1 MTKSIFYAPYIDG
14 LRAVAVLSV
23 IVYHL
28 NGAWLPGGFAGV
40 DVFFVISGF
49 VVSTS
54 VHKMQSVGAFSF
66 MANFYARRVT
76 RIVPALVVCLIAT
89 AIASALFIPSAYLS
103 DSNQRTG
110 QAAFFGLANIVLARR
125 SGDYFAPTAEFN
137 PYTHTWSLGVE
148 EQFYFIFP
156 MLFFAWV
163 AGRRH
168 LSTAFFAIAFF
179 VSLAVA
185 SWLVTVSQIY
195 AFYMIWSRFWELAA
209 GVLLF
214 QLMALRGHSFD
225 AESPPS
231 RLANAGAVASIVL
244 LFVGLATAQAGTAPL
259 PASLLPVLGTVG
271 VLGFLHGRRNGLVAR
286 CLSLPWMRFIGRIS
300 YSLYL
305 WHWPVFVLFRWTGG
319 LESWQARAS
328 AALLTAVLSIL
339 SYRLVETPTR
349 RMGPRLH
356 RFAAIGAGV
365 ALVLVG
371 VSTALLIDKAQ
382 PTLSLSTVATH
393 RAAWYVDWKSANAA
407 ESRCEVESQSL
418 EENGVPRSV
427 LRRKPCDQRPTFDRT
442 VYVLGD
448 SHAGAYAGMLSGFV
462 RDTGA
467 HVEIYTRGSCP
478 VLSLGLKEEREA
490 GCARH
495 IESVLAG
502 LRERMK
508 PGDVL
513 FLPSLRLP
521 RFVDLAWEADEGT
534 VRNAVWGDA
543 ASRERAAAEVAAR
556 PLLSSFTERGVD
568 VILEQPKP
576 VLKINPYRCSDWF
589 NRSNPSCARGESV
602 PRAFIEDLR
611 LPVVESFTRLAAGNP
626 GVRLWDPLP
635 ELCSPQ
641 SCGARLDGQPVFF
654 DGDHLSGHANDVL
667 LASFSRLVGN
677 LPGRGN

>member
-1 MTKSIFYAPYIDG
+1 MTKGTFYAPYIDG

-54 VHKMQSVGAFSF
+54 MHKMQSRGPLSF

-76 RIVPALVVCLIAT
+76 RIVPALVVCLVAT

-125 SGDYFAPTAEFN
+125 SGDYFAPMAEFN

-156 MLFFAWV
+156 MLFFAWA

-168 LSTAFFAIAFF
+168 LSTAFFAIAL
-179 VSLAVA
+179 VASLAVA
-185 SWLVTVSQIY
+185 SWLAAVSQIY

-214 QLMALRGHSFD
+214 QAMALKGHSFD
-225 AESPPS
+225 TGSPSS
-231 RLANAGAVASIVL
+231 RFADFGALASIAVL
-244 LFVGLATAQAGTAPL
+244 LVGLATAQAGTAPM

-271 VLGFLHGRRNGLVAR
+271 VLGFLHGRRGGLVQQF
-286 CLSLPWMRFIGRIS
+286 LSLPWMRFIGRIS

-305 WHWPVFVLFRWTGG
+305 WHWPVFVLFRWTSG
-319 LESWQARAS
+319 LESWQARAL
-328 AALLTAVLSIL
+328 ALLLTAGLSLL
-339 SYRLVETPTR
+339 SYRFVETPTR
-349 RMGPRLH
+349 RMGSRVH
-356 RFAAIGAGV
+356 RFVAIGTGI

-371 VSTALLIDKAQ
+371 VSTSLLIDKAQ
-382 PTLSLSTVATH
+382 PMLSLSTVATH
-393 RAAWYVDWKSANAA
+393 RAAWYVDWKSANANEPQCA
-407 ESRCEVESQSL
+407 VESESVEAHGVSL
-418 EENGVPRSV
+418 WR
-427 LRRKPCDQRPTFDRT
+427 LRRQPCAEQPTIDRT
-442 VYVLGD
+442 VYVVGD
-448 SHAGAYAGMLSGFV
+448 SQAGAYAGMLSQFV

-467 HVEIYTRGSCP
+467 QVEIHTRAGCP
-478 VLSLGLKEEREA
+478 MLSLGLEQEREPS
-490 GCARH
+490 CARH
-495 IESVLAG
+495 IDSVVAS

-508 PGDVL
+508 SGDVV

-521 RFVDLAWEADEGT
+521 RFADLASEADEVT
-534 VRNAVWGDA
+534 VRNAVWSDA
-543 ASRERAAAEVAAR
+543 ASRARAVAEAAAG
-556 PLLSSFTERGVD
+556 PLLSTFTQIGVT

-576 VLKINPYRCSDWF
+576 ILKINPYRCSDWF

-602 PRAFIEDLR
+602 SRALIEDLR
-611 LPVVESFTRLAAGNP
+611 KPIVESFTRLAAVDP
-626 GVRLWDPLP
+626 AVRLWDPLP
-635 ELCSPQ
+635 ELCPQ
-641 SCGARLDGQPVFF
+641 PSCGARLNGEPIFF
-654 DGDHLSGHANDVL
+654 DGDHLSGYANEL
-667 LASFSRLVGN
+667 LLKSFSRLVGD
-677 LPGRGN
+677 LPPKGS